1 MKFMDMIQNN
11 IQKYLSCQNIA
22 SSEIENIF
30 KEDEEE
36 VTKISLS
43 TVLFR
48 IEIHRE

>member
-1 MKFMDMIQNN
+1 MIHNN

-30 KEDEEE
+30 KEDEVEE